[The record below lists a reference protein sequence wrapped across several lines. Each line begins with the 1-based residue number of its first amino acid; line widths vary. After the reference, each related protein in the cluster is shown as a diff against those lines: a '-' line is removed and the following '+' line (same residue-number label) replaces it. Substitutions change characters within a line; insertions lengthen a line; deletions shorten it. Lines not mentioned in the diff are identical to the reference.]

1 MGITPKAKH
10 EIAHGRW
17 LSEQDTELVWGWGS
31 PAGKLR
37 ARRRAELVATGAGLK
52 PGVSAVEIG
61 CGTGLFTEYFA
72 ESGAR
77 IVAVDISEPLLAKA
91 RERGLPPQQVKFMC
105 ARFEDVALP
114 GTFDAAIGS
123 SVLHHLDVPQ
133 ALAAIRRL
141 LKPGG
146 VLSFAEP
153 NMLNPQVFLERH
165 PPVFLKK
172 YYAYTSPDETAFVR
186 RGLRRLLEG
195 AGFTDVTITPFDW
208 LHPATPPAFISFVRL
223 AGQVAERLPGVR
235 EFAGSLYI
243 RARVPVVT
251 RSQDS

>member
-1 MGITPKAKH
+1 VGVTPKAEH
-10 EIAHGRW
+10 EIAHGQW
-17 LSEQDTELVWGWGS
+17 LSEQDTERVWGWGS

-37 ARRRAELVATGAGLK
+37 ARRRAALVAGGAGLR
-52 PGVSAVEIG
+52 PGVTAVEIG

-72 ESGAR
+72 ESGAS

-91 RERGLPPQQVKFMC
+91 RGRGLSPQQVEFLC

-114 GTFDAAIGS
+114 GSFDAAIGS

-186 RGLRRLLEG
+186 HGLRRLLER
-195 AGFTDVTITPFDW
+195 AGFTGIEITPFDF
-208 LHPATPPAFISFVRL
+208 LHPATPPRLIPFVRL

-235 EFAGSLYI
+235 EFAGSVYI
-243 RARVPVVT
+243 RARVPVT
-251 RSQDS
+251 APSPGS